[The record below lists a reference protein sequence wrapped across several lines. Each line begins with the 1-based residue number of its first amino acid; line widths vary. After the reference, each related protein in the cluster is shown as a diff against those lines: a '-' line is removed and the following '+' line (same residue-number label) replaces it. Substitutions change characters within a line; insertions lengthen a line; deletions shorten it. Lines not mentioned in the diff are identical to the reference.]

1 MKNVSALFC
10 LFFLESAGK
19 NGKRDYIK
27 MGQRKGDVPPMKS
40 LKFFCFAAVCTAF
53 LLTACGPEPT
63 ADEWM
68 RRSLASA
75 KEAKWNRALDQAVNA
90 VEKAPGNTLANV
102 LLAIALENNN
112 RPEDALNA
120 AVRAGADTSSFIA
133 QYTLGRIYCRQQKY
147 DSSVKPLT
155 RALELR
161 PDDANTL
168 ILLARAKLRLNTE
181 DALNLNK
188 RLLAIPQFSQSA
200 VIYNELGVL
209 QVLKGEPKKATA
221 LFLKALSLDADNPHL
236 NLNNAI
242 LHDYHLGDLM
252 KARQYYNSFLRLA
265 ANRREL
271 LDEYK
276 EVQTR
281 LEIIR

>member
-1 MKNVSALFC
+1 
-10 LFFLESAGK
+10 
-19 NGKRDYIK
+19 
-27 MGQRKGDVPPMKS
+27 MKS
-40 LKFFCFAAVCTAF
+40 LQILCFAAVCAAF

-68 RRSLASA
+68 QKSLTSA
-75 KEAKWNRALDQAVNA
+75 KEAKWGRALDQAERA
-90 VEKAPGNTLANV
+90 VAKAPGDTLANV
-102 LLAIALENNN
+102 LYAIALENNG
-112 RPEDALNA
+112 RQDEALNA
-120 AVRAGADTSSFIA
+120 AIRAGADSSCFIA
-133 QYTLGRIYCRQQKY
+133 QYTLGRLYCRQQKY

-181 DALNLNK
+181 DALTLNK
-188 RLLAIPQFSQSA
+188 RLLSIPQFTESA
-200 VIYNELGVL
+200 AVYNELGVL
-209 QVLKGEPKKATA
+209 QVLKNEPRKATA
-221 LFLKALSLDADNPHL
+221 LFLKALSLDADNPYL

-242 LHDYHLGDLM
+242 LHDYYLGDLM
-252 KARQYYNSFLRLA
+252 KARQYYNSFLRLS

>member
-1 MKNVSALFC
+1 
-10 LFFLESAGK
+10 
-19 NGKRDYIK
+19 
-27 MGQRKGDVPPMKS
+27 MKS
-40 LKFFCFAAVCTAF
+40 MRSFSIFCFAAVCAAF

-75 KEAKWNRALDQAVNA
+75 KEAKWKRALDQAENA
-90 VEKAPGNTLANV
+90 LAKAPGDTLANV
-102 LLAIALENNN
+102 LYAIALENNDH
-112 RPEDALNA
+112 PEEALNA
-120 AVRAGADTSSFIA
+120 AIRAGTDSSCFIA
-133 QYTLGRIYCRQQKY
+133 QYTLGRLYFRQQKY
-147 DSSVKPLT
+147 DSCIKPLT
-155 RALELR
+155 LALELR

-188 RLLAIPQFSQSA
+188 RLLTLPQFKDSPF
-200 VIYNELGVL
+200 VYNELGVIE
-209 QVLKGEPKKATA
+209 VLKNEPKKATS

-236 NLNNAI
+236 NLNAAI
-242 LHDYHLGDLM
+242 LYDYYLGNKM
-252 KARQYYNSFLRLA
+252 MASKYYNSFLRLS

>member
-1 MKNVSALFC
+1 M
-10 LFFLESAGK
+10 
-19 NGKRDYIK
+19 DYFK
-27 MGQRKGDVPPMKS
+27 MGVRKGESPPMKFTKS
-40 LKFFCFAAVCTAF
+40 FHILCFAAICAAF

-68 RRSLASA
+68 RRSLTSA
-75 KEAKWNRALDQAVNA
+75 KEAKWKRALGQAENA
-90 VEKAPGNTLANV
+90 LEKAPGDTLANV
-102 LLAIALENNN
+102 LYAIALENND
-112 RPEDALNA
+112 RPEEALNA
-120 AVRAGADTSSFIA
+120 AVRAGADSSCFIA
-133 QYTLGRIYCRQQKY
+133 QYTLGRLYFRRQKY
-147 DSSVKPLT
+147 DSCIKPLT
-155 RALELR
+155 LALELR

-188 RLLAIPQFSQSA
+188 RLLTLPQFKDSPF
-200 VIYNELGVL
+200 VYNELGVIL
-209 QVLKGEPKKATA
+209 VLKGEARRAAA
-221 LFLKALSLDADNPHL
+221 LFSTALSLDADNPHL
-236 NLNNAI
+236 HLNNAI
-242 LHDYHLGDLM
+242 LQDYYLGDLM
-252 KARQYYNSFLRLA
+252 KARQYYNSFLRLS

>member
-1 MKNVSALFC
+1 M
-10 LFFLESAGK
+10 
-19 NGKRDYIK
+19 DYIK
-27 MGQRKGDVPPMKS
+27 MDARKGDPLPMKS
-40 LKFFCFAAVCTAF
+40 LHIICFAAVCAAF
-53 LLTACGPEPT
+53 LMTACGPDPT
-63 ADEWM
+63 AGEWM
-68 RRSLASA
+68 RKSLASA
-75 KEAKWNRALDQAVNA
+75 KDAKWGRALDQAENA
-90 VEKAPGNTLANV
+90 VAKAPGDTLANV
-102 LLAIALENNN
+102 LYAIALENNN
-112 RPEDALNA
+112 RTEEAVNA
-120 AVRAGADTSSFIA
+120 AIRAASDSSSFIA
-133 QYTLGRIYCRQQKY
+133 QYTLGRLYCRQQKY

-168 ILLARAKLRLNTE
+168 ILLARAKVRLNTE

-188 RLLAIPQFSQSA
+188 RLLSLPQFKQSP
-200 VIYNELGVL
+200 VVYNELGVIL
-209 QVLKGEPKKATA
+209 ILKGDHRKAAA
-221 LFLKALSLDADNPHL
+221 LFSNALSLDADNPYL

-242 LHDYHLGDLM
+242 LHDYYLGDLM
-252 KARQYYNSFLRLA
+252 KARQYYNSFLRLS